1 MSNSP
6 ANGPVLRV
14 LRLLKTEK
22 NTVIFLF
29 GLILLASAF
38 DIAVPFISQKLI
50 DTLINFFT
58 YKTATPVKILIL
70 SAAGILMATVLNRII
85 KSFYNYRL
93 FKNSTKMEDKVR
105 HEAFDKYLRLHTL
118 FHHSSSGGQII
129 GRIERGASAVYIIIN
144 DIFGQNLLPPL
155 VIFTGVVIALFIKNS
170 WIALAVLLPL
180 PIYILAVRNISS
192 KIYNIEKQSNEEFE
206 ALAKEAYDVA
216 GNVHTVKRFF
226 QEDVEIKKHTEL
238 LSQARVTQ
246 YEAEKLWAMVENTQT
261 FIATLGRIAVIIL
274 GGFFVIKG
282 LNTVGEFVLYV
293 TLQNMAY
300 QPLAQLSV
308 VLPRLR
314 RNISRVE
321 RLFGILDEPI
331 LVTDKKGAMALPI
344 FQRQVE
350 FKNVGFK
357 FGSKNNWAIKNC
369 SVIIPAGTTVALVG
383 RSGSGKTTF
392 ANLLLRSFDPQE
404 GSIAVDGNNLCDVTQ
419 ESLRGQIGVVPQEV
433 DLFSRTLAENIA
445 YGKPDIGQNKIE
457 AAARMA
463 LAHDFI
469 MKLEQGYQAQVGER
483 GIKLSGGERQR
494 IGIARLILKDP
505 QILIFDEATSHLDTE
520 SEKLIQQA
528 TQALIKNRTS
538 IIIAHRLSTV
548 INADMILVFNRG
560 EIEARGTHAEL
571 LETSPT
577 YRKLYSLQF
586 SREMDLTVDSLPPKS
601 QILPVSARA

>member
-1 MSNSP
+1 MSNS
-6 ANGPVLRV
+6 PVLRV

-22 NTVIFLF
+22 NTVIFLV
-29 GLILLASAF
+29 GLILMASVF

-58 YKTATPVKILIL
+58 QKTATPVKILIL
-70 SAAGILMATVLNRII
+70 SAAGILMATVLNRFI

-155 VIFTGVVIALFIKNS
+155 VIFTGVVMALFIKNS

-180 PIYILAVRNISS
+180 PIYILAVRNISN

-238 LSQARVTQ
+238 LSQARTTQ

-261 FIATLGRIAVIIL
+261 FIATLGRIAVILL

-331 LVTDKKGAMALPI
+331 LVTDKKGAAILPL
-344 FQRQVE
+344 FQKQIE
-350 FKNVGFK
+350 FKDVGFK

-404 GSIAVDGNNLCDVTQ
+404 GLIMIDNKDIRDVTQ
-419 ESLRGQIGVVPQEV
+419 EGLRWQIGVVPQEV

-445 YGKPDIGQNKIE
+445 YGKPEIGPEKIE
-457 AAARMA
+457 AAAKMA

-469 MKLEQGYQAQVGER
+469 MKLEQGYQSQVGER

-571 LETSPT
+571 LQSSPT

-586 SREMDLTVDSLPPKS
+586 SREVDLTVDSIPQKS
-601 QILPVSARA
+601 QVFPVSARG